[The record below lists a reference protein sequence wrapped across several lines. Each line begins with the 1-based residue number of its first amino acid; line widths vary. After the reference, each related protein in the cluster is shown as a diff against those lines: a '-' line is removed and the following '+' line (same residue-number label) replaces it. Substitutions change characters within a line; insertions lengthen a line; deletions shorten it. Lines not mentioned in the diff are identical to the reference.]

1 MANAIRATGV
11 QTASSDVVVRQSSS
25 VANPASQAPASEL
38 ALRVSTLLWALLA
51 LCFLAGVPVLLGATW
66 VALPVLLVIAALLA
80 LPLAWLWRRMWRPSR
95 ARPWAGTWLR
105 SSTGLWFLLCGLVAA
120 PVYWLAITTETR
132 PAMVPTITLSNGSRT
147 VVLQGM
153 QHVGAERFFQAVVY
167 DLEKALAEGYV
178 LAYEGVANSD
188 AEADAWF
195 RQTLTHGKDLGDSY
209 RELGK
214 TCGLTYQID
223 YFGPMVADAKAH
235 PERHVTMDVNT
246 RAMKQEYDRLMQT
259 DPAFAAAMREQEAPP
274 QDDDDSDMVTRLID
288 WQKEGNDRQLALAGT
303 LCRGIMTL
311 VMRKSSGSGGDLD
324 RVVLDF
330 RNRHLAEQLLADTR
344 EKIYVTYGAAHLPGV
359 MELLQQQPDWQLK
372 SIKWMRTI
380 AAPEHLEGVSMVP

>member
-1 MANAIRATGV
+1 
-11 QTASSDVVVRQSSS
+11 
-25 VANPASQAPASEL
+25 
-38 ALRVSTLLWALLA
+38 
-51 LCFLAGVPVLLGATW
+51 
-66 VALPVLLVIAALLA
+66 
-80 LPLAWLWRRMWRPSR
+80 
-95 ARPWAGTWLR
+95 
-105 SSTGLWFLLCGLVAA
+105 
-120 PVYWLAITTETR
+120 
-132 PAMVPTITLSNGSRT
+132 MVPTITLSNGSRT